1 MHRRSRLAEC
11 MPHSCNGTGPVAA
24 RVAGHGTV
32 AFGAWGAAGKE
43 GQNGKCSSFAMV
55 GLLAVLPTWRLQ
67 LKAWQERCKDGAA
80 SSHEKSVSLQAD
92 ARVCTH
98 RLFAV
103 LPHVVLQVPS
113 HRVRG
118 KRTVCSTV
126 SSAAQAA
133 ACHMSVVQH
142 GLVLARTCKVHKKGT
157 NKGKKYQRHV
167 EREIEVYGKQTHY
180 VSIMLFVRKCHGG
193 LSVVALPPCP
203 AAVKEA
209 QVESHGEADAASG
222 NEDLT
227 RSSRMSAVGDRG
239 AWSVSVERWMI
250 CMHIPCR
257 SWRSSSCP
265 RLPRRTVSVMSQFPS
280 LSWHDR
286 QPCRRV
292 RTSCEIFAVSGC
304 SGPQGDSSGG
314 RENISG
320 RDVLP
325 GNA

>member
-1 MHRRSRLAEC
+1 MLFI
-11 MPHSCNGTGPVAA
+11 CNGGPLGSAPNMA
-24 RVAGHGTV
+24 
-32 AFGAWGAAGKE
+32 
-43 GQNGKCSSFAMV
+43 
-55 GLLAVLPTWRLQ
+55 LQ

-118 KRTVCSTV
+118 KRNVCSTV